1 MDCLVS
7 LQNKRITFQ
16 PAQCALGVCVV
27 CRTALGGVCRRRRF
41 QSFTAPPPPPP
52 MAPSPPPIGPP
63 PIGPSADILQ
73 PLAETLGRCALLIGV
88 GWSCRRSVLDSFYLF
103 SYWFAGFTRFS
114 IMSSSSILGCQ
125 SLEFRLFVPVVLFF
139 IRIRIVIVLV

>member
-1 MDCLVS
+1 MWSYYFPPCSSS
-7 LQNKRITFQ
+7 LSV
-16 PAQCALGVCVV
+16 PY
-27 CRTALGGVCRRRRF
+27 GG
-41 QSFTAPPPPPP
+41 S
-52 MAPSPPPIGPP
+52 G
-63 PIGPSADILQ
+63 
-73 PLAETLGRCALLIGV
+73 
-88 GWSCRRSVLDSFYLF
+88 SVLDSFYLF